1 MTRTL
6 KLNELKSQVINTREH
21 TLPDGTV
28 IIQKLWEA
36 SDGLG
41 PHCWCPA
48 ESCVFCDHCTDI
60 YYDYSN
66 GPYMFACELDKDK
79 SADDNFQTEK
89 GVIGKCEYFIE
100 SKN

>member
-1 MTRTL
+1 MSNL
-6 KLNELKSQVINTREH
+6 QVGDTRER
-21 TLPDGTV
+21 TLPDGIV

-48 ESCVFCDHCTDI
+48 KSCVFCDHCTDI
-60 YYDYSN
+60 YYDYLY
-66 GPYMFACELDKDK
+66 GPYMFVCKLDEGKDL
-79 SADDNFQTEK
+79 DDDFQTEK
-89 GVIGKCEYFIE
+89 GAIGECEYFVD

>member
-1 MTRTL
+1 MARIL
-6 KLNELKSQVINTREH
+6 ELKPQVGDTRERV
-21 TLPDGTV
+21 LSDGTV
-28 IIQKLWEA
+28 VIQKLWEA

-41 PHCWCPA
+41 PYCWCPA
-48 ESCVFCDHCTDI
+48 KSCVFCNHCTDI

-79 SADDNFQTEK
+79 SADDYFQIEK

-100 SKN
+100 IKN